1 MMVLPVKLILCVCL
15 WFGIHSL
22 SILVLAAE
30 SSSAQT
36 QLDPE
41 LFTQAIIHA
50 KEISQSLGYNA
61 GQSLVQQ
68 LQEGNIEALYTVAQS
83 LNSRNEN
90 DDRIISV
97 QIWHALA
104 DGTASHV
111 QSAVSLGFSYSEVDK
126 ELALQYFIQASR
138 GKEDDENSGPHQAA
152 LYNAGRLFLEL
163 GDAASS
169 LAYIRACAN
178 TEKEYPEYATEQLTQ
193 TCTVAY
199 NTLST
204 QIQSETITPPGI
216 EDAAQIFIYAAI
228 DEFPLPTTKEFK
240 LYEKGMGYLD
250 KYAQLVREGGDTSAV
265 KHLKAAMKELEQ
277 LQKKAGDDM
286 SELQKYLLKII
297 VGRVQLLMTAD
308 GDEL

>member
-1 MMVLPVKLILCVCL
+1 MMPLPVKLILWLCL
-15 WFGIHSL
+15 L
-22 SILVLAAE
+22 KILTAE

-68 LQEGNIEALYTVAQS
+68 LQEGNIEALYNVAQS
-83 LNSRNEN
+83 LNGRNKN

-104 DGTASHV
+104 DGASHHV

-193 TCTVAY
+193 TCTTAY

-216 EDAAQIFIYAAI
+216 EDAAQMFIYSSI
-228 DEFPLPTTKEFK
+228 HEFPLPTTKEFK

-250 KYAQLVREGGDTSAV
+250 KYAKQVREGGDTNGF

>member
-1 MMVLPVKLILCVCL
+1 MMPLPVKLILWLCL
-15 WFGIHSL
+15 
-22 SILVLAAE
+22 LAAK

-41 LFTQAIIHA
+41 LFKQAIIHA

-104 DGTASHV
+104 DTALHV

-216 EDAAQIFIYAAI
+216 EDAAQIFLYAALN
-228 DEFPLPTTKEFK
+228 EFPLPTTKEFK
-240 LYEKGMGYLD
+240 LYEKGMVYLD
-250 KYAQLVREGGDTSAV
+250 KYAKLVREGGDTSGV

-286 SELQKYLLKII
+286 SELQKYLLNII